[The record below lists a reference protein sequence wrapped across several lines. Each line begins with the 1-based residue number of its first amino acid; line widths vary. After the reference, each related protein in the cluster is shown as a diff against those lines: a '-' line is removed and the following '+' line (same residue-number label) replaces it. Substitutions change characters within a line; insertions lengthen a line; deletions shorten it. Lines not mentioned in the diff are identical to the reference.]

1 MRDEC
6 RQPIYPNSSILEN
19 PVRHVCVEVFLD
31 HRCERVFHTTN
42 CFLRI
47 KLPILNY
54 KEISNLPFHCRFRDS
69 VPAAPPFRL
78 PVSHSFSLSSFVV
91 LLQVSGHLRASSTN
105 RTSHWLPEDSFLPR
119 VIRNSGSAN
128 VKIPF
133 RPPVF
138 YFSLLWEVDLLL
150 EKLAYRIIFASFL
163 SPILIRLK
171 IFRNISGISK
181 VHSP

>member
-54 KEISNLPFHCRFRDS
+54 KEKYQTFLSIVDFETQFLLLPLSVFLFHS
-69 VPAAPPFRL
+69 PFL
-78 PVSHSFSLSSFVV
+78 FPLSSCSCR
-91 LLQVSGHLRASSTN
+91 L
-105 RTSHWLPEDSFLPR
+105 R
-119 VIRNSGSAN
+119 VISERLQPIAHHIGYL
-128 VKIPF
+128 KIPF
-133 RPPVF
+133 
-138 YFSLLWEVDLLL
+138 YQGW
-150 EKLAYRIIFASFL
+150 
-163 SPILIRLK
+163 
-171 IFRNISGISK
+171 SGIPVPQMLKFHFDHPFSILTFFEK
-181 VHSP
+181 